1 LTRKPTSVDIFC
13 RVVDNYGD
21 IGVTWRL
28 ARQLTDEY
36 GFDVRLFVDDLAS
49 VEKIV
54 GESQYNKL
62 VAGSAFLSIIRW
74 KSALVGEFD
83 NSNNPIDPTIE
94 YIENTQSIAPH
105 SREGEDPIPLGSNGT
120 KLGSRLRGSGDFCD
134 LNVSIDPAIKHRE
147 NTQPIAPRPREGGD
161 PILLGISGAQ
171 LGSRLRG
178 SGGIY
183 NFCVAIDP
191 TIKHAENA
199 QPIAPRPRAGGDP
212 IPLDSHGTNTHPTNA
227 SAGDFRNAKTIQ
239 PADIV
244 IEAFACE
251 LPTSYI
257 DQMAARAVK
266 PLWLNL
272 EYLSA
277 EPWVAEYHLLPSPHP
292 RLDLTKH
299 FFFPGFTDKTGGL
312 IREKSVQATPLT
324 ATPALNNIFVFGYDS
339 PHSRALISSIANTDC
354 IANITIAEGA
364 LADASKHLPTC
375 VVTPFVPQPD
385 FDSVLATHDFC
396 WVRGEDSF
404 VRAQYA
410 GKPFIWQIYPQE
422 EGAHLV
428 KLQAFLDLYCA
439 GMSRECTDAVRA
451 LNVWLS
457 DESMPNIE
465 APWQNALTHW
475 QEWQQH
481 AHHWQKTLLAQTDLA
496 TKLVSFYQKSLII

>member
-28 ARQLTDEY
+28 ARQLVDEY

-54 GESQYNKL
+54 GGGQYRKF
-62 VAGSAFLSIIRW
+62 VDGSAIPSIIHW
-74 KSALVGEFD
+74 KSAPDGEFGSEESFSKPPKPVRGTRGGVSD
-83 NSNNPIDPTIE
+83 CM
-94 YIENTQSIAPH
+94 QSAAERRKHMQVLSLVEPH
-105 SREGEDPIPLGSNGT
+105 SLHQNQLLTKQPFDKLRANGG
-120 KLGSRLRGSGDFCD
+120 LSES
-134 LNVSIDPAIKHRE
+134 LNV
-147 NTQPIAPRPREGGD
+147 T
-161 PILLGISGAQ
+161 
-171 LGSRLRG
+171 
-178 SGGIY
+178 
-183 NFCVAIDP
+183 
-191 TIKHAENA
+191 
-199 QPIAPRPRAGGDP
+199 
-212 IPLDSHGTNTHPTNA
+212 
-227 SAGDFRNAKTIQ
+227 Q

-251 LPTSYI
+251 LPAPYI
-257 DQMAARAVK
+257 HNMAARAAK
-266 PLWLNL
+266 PIWLNL

-277 EPWVAEYHLLPSPHP
+277 EPWVAEHHLLPSPHP

-312 IREKSVQATPLT
+312 IREKSIQATPFS
-324 ATPALNNIFVFGYDS
+324 ATPAPTKIFAFGYDS
-339 PHSRALISSIANTDC
+339 PHSRALLSVIANTEC

-364 LADASKHLPTC
+364 LADASKHLPKC
-375 VVTPFVPQPD
+375 RVTPFVPQPD
-385 FDSVLATHDFC
+385 FDRVLAAHDFC

-410 GKPFIWQIYPQE
+410 GKPFIWQIYPQDD
-422 EGAHLV
+422 GAHLV

-439 GMSRECTDAVRA
+439 GMSRECADAVRA

-457 DESMPNIE
+457 DESVPASK